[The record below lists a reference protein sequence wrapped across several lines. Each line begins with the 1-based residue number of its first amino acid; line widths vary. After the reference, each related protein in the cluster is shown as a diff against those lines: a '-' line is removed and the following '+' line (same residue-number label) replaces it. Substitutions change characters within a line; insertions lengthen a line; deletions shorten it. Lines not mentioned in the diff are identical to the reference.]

1 VAGLVPQTISPDV
14 VFTGLALMLGFGIVT
29 GLIPAL
35 NATRLRVGAALGR
48 S

>member
-1 VAGLVPQTISPDV
+1 VPQTISPNV
-14 VFTGLALMLGFGIVT
+14 TLTGLALMLGFGIVT

-35 NATRLRVGAALGR
+35 SAMRLRVTVALGR